1 MRNLPLMHAR
11 PEEGFARHRL
21 LLPALASAFLL
32 ASFLGGAPVRAADA
46 ARPARARARAATQ
59 PSGFRIRSSR
69 ASPAARP
76 SDIVQFMREYRSG
89 AWPSSV
95 MGRIAKGFDDQQID
109 AIAAW
114 FAAQPE

>member
-1 MRNLPLMHAR
+1 M
-11 PEEGFARHRL
+11 RHRL
-21 LLPALASAFLL
+21 LLSALASALLL
-32 ASFLGGAPVRAADA
+32 AGSLAGGPVRAADLGPPGASSCTGCHA
-46 ARPARARARAATQ
+46 AK
-59 PSGFRIRSSR
+59 RIPDSVIPRIAGR
-69 ASPAARP
+69 KA

-95 MGRIAKGFDDQQID
+95 MGRIAKGFDDHQTD

>member
-1 MRNLPLMHAR
+1 M
-11 PEEGFARHRL
+11 RHRL
-21 LLPALASAFLL
+21 LLAGLASLVL
-32 ASFLGGAPVRAADA
+32 AGPVWAADA
-46 ARPARARARAATQ
+46 PPGASSCTGCHAAK
-59 PSGFRIRSSR
+59 RIPDSVIPRIAGR
-69 ASPAARP
+69 KA

>member
-1 MRNLPLMHAR
+1 M
-11 PEEGFARHRL
+11 RHRL
-21 LLPALASAFLL
+21 LLPALASILLL
-32 ASFLGGAPVRAADA
+32 AGPVRAADA
-46 ARPARARARAATQ
+46 PPGASSCTGCHAAQ
-59 PSGFRIRSSR
+59 RIPDSVIPRIAGR
-69 ASPAARP
+69 KA

-89 AWPSSV
+89 AWPSTV

>member
-1 MRNLPLMHAR
+1 MYRGLLPGLA
-11 PEEGFARHRL
+11 AAL
-21 LLPALASAFLL
+21 LLAGSATR
-32 ASFLGGAPVRAADA
+32 AAEPPPNGPLGGPPGASSCTGCHASQKIANSEIP
-46 ARPARARARAATQ
+46 
-59 PSGFRIRSSR
+59 RIAGRK
-69 ASPAARP
+69 AE
-76 SDIVQFMREYRSG
+76 DIVTFMRQYRSG

>member
-1 MRNLPLMHAR
+1 MT
-11 PEEGFARHRL
+11 HRL
-21 LLPALASAFLL
+21 LLPVLASALLL
-32 ASFLGGAPVRAADA
+32 ASFSASGPARAADTAPPGASSCTGCHA
-46 ARPARARARAATQ
+46 AQ
-59 PSGFRIRSSR
+59 PVANSVIPRIAGRK
-69 ASPAARP
+69 A

>member
-1 MRNLPLMHAR
+1 M
-11 PEEGFARHRL
+11 RHRL
-21 LLPALASAFLL
+21 LLPALASALLL
-32 ASFLGGAPVRAADA
+32 ASPVRAADSAPPGASSCTGCHA
-46 ARPARARARAATQ
+46 AIPDSVI
-59 PSGFRIRSSR
+59 PRIAGRK
-69 ASPAARP
+69 A

>member
-1 MRNLPLMHAR
+1 MR
-11 PEEGFARHRL
+11 RL
-21 LLPALASAFLL
+21 LLPALVGGLLL
-32 ASFLGGAPVRAADA
+32 AGPAQAAEAPPGASSCTGCHASTKVADSVIPRIAGRKAADI
-46 ARPARARARAATQ
+46 AT
-59 PSGFRIRSSR
+59 
-69 ASPAARP
+69 A
-76 SDIVQFMREYRSG
+76 MREFKSG

>member
-1 MRNLPLMHAR
+1 M
-11 PEEGFARHRL
+11 RHRL
-21 LLPALASAFLL
+21 LLPALASMLLL
-32 ASFLGGAPVRAADA
+32 ASLLVGGPAGAADA
-46 ARPARARARAATQ
+46 GPPGASSCTGCHAAK
-59 PSGFRIRSSR
+59 RIPDSVIPRIAGR
-69 ASPAARP
+69 KA

>member
-1 MRNLPLMHAR
+1 M
-11 PEEGFARHRL
+11 RHRL
-21 LLPALASAFLL
+21 LPPALASALLL
-32 ASFLGGAPVRAADA
+32 ASFLAWGPAWAADA
-46 ARPARARARAATQ
+46 GPPGASSCTGCHAPQRIADSVIPRIAGRKAA
-59 PSGFRIRSSR
+59 
-69 ASPAARP
+69 
-76 SDIVQFMREYRSG
+76 DIVQFMREYRSG